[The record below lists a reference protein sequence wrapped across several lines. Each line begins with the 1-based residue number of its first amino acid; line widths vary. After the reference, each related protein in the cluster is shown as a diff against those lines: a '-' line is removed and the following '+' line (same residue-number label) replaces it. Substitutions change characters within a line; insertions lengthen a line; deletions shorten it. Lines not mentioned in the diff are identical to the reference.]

1 MERTYP
7 GKADSHSTAVDSH
20 FEHAPEVSTEE
31 EPSEAVK
38 SQLEPGS
45 IQQAGSQRIRVSWR
59 RLALR
64 VLLSAGILAAL
75 FTQISVTEVVQ
86 NLGRVSPV
94 FVLFAWVYYALCQL
108 LSSYR
113 WQLLL
118 KAKQVHV
125 PLRKLFSFYMI
136 GMFANSFLPGSVGG
150 DVVKSYHL
158 FRRTK
163 DLKIAAVS
171 VFLERFTGLVGLTFI
186 SVVALIIGYGQLNS
200 PVVMWSVTIAVATLA
215 VSVLV
220 LWKLPLLAKRVS
232 WLGNLFPKKILTTSQ
247 EIYEALLS
255 YRHHLPTIFA
265 AIGVSAVLQFLF
277 AAYYA
282 LASIAMGI
290 PIDLIYFVLF
300 LPLITLV
307 TMLPISLGGLGL
319 REALMVG
326 LFGAVGISQ
335 TDVLSVSLT
344 IHLINTL
351 LSLWGGAL
359 LVRQS
364 FRPQAEATGGFPSAE
379 LHPAGSR
386 D

>member
-1 MERTYP
+1 M
-7 GKADSHSTAVDSH
+7 AVYSPPATH
-20 FEHAPEVSTEE
+20 QSAEAE
-31 EPSEAVK
+31 EPS
-38 SQLEPGS
+38 PP
-45 IQQAGSQRIRVSWR
+45 QAPAPLRVPWG

-64 VLLSAGILAAL
+64 VLLSVAVLAAL
-75 FTQISVTEVVQ
+75 FTQISIADVLQ
-86 NLGRVSPV
+86 NLKRVSPA
-94 FVLFAWVYYALCQL
+94 FVLFAWGYYALCQL

-118 KAKQVHV
+118 KAKQVDV
-125 PLRKLFSFYMI
+125 PLSKLFSYYMI

-163 DLKIAAVS
+163 DVKIAAVS
-171 VFLERFTGLVGLTFI
+171 VFLERFTGLVGLSLI
-186 SVVALIIGYGQLNS
+186 SVIALAVGYRHLDS
-200 PVVMWSVTIAVATLA
+200 PIVLWSVLIAVATLIG
-215 VSVLV
+215 SVLI
-220 LWKLPLLAKRVS
+220 LWKLPVLARRAAWLRRFFPEKLL
-232 WLGNLFPKKILTTSQ
+232 NTSQ
-247 EIYEALLS
+247 GIYEALLS
-255 YRHHLPTIFA
+255 YRHHLPTVMA
-265 AIGVSAVLQFLF
+265 AVAVSAVLQFLF

-282 LASIAMGI
+282 LASVAMGI
-290 PIDLIYFVLF
+290 PIDVIYFMLF

-307 TMLPISLGGLGL
+307 SMIPISLGGLGL
-319 REALMVG
+319 REAMMVA

-359 LVRQS
+359 LIRQS
-364 FRPQAEATGGFPSAE
+364 FNSRSKVSAGFNSAE
-379 LHPAGSR
+379 FQPAGSG